1 MPDLVSDAVDA
12 YARVHTTPQ
21 SDLRAELAA
30 VTHEKTDA
38 PNMLIGPVEAQL
50 LQTFVRLLQARCI
63 LELGCFT
70 GYSALSMAEAMGDGG
85 RLITCD
91 VNEETTA
98 IARAFWA
105 RSPHGSKIELRLGP
119 AIETIRHLDGP
130 FDMVFIDADKLPY
143 IDYWEATV
151 PLVRP
156 GGLIVADNTLSHGS
170 VLDPVTEVARA
181 MDAFNRHVVAD
192 DRVDVVLL
200 PVRDGVTVAQK
211 RP

>member
-1 MPDLVSDAVDA
+1 MPDLVSDAVDT
-12 YARVHTTPQ
+12 YTRTHTTPQ

-30 VTHEKTDA
+30 VTHKKTDA
-38 PNMLIGPVEAQL
+38 PGMLIGPVEAQL
-50 LQTFVRLLQARCI
+50 LQTFVRLLQARRI

-70 GYSALSMAEAMGDGG
+70 GYSALSMAEAMGDDG

-91 VNEETTA
+91 INEETTA

-119 AIETIRHLDGP
+119 AIETIRQLDGP
-130 FDMVFIDADKLPY
+130 FDLVFIDADKLPY
-143 IDYWEATV
+143 VDYWEATV

>member
-70 GYSALSMAEAMGDGG
+70 GYSALSMADFSPVSACLTRTISGPEPACRFNSRKASISCRCRSGAVAV
-85 RLITCD
+85 R
-91 VNEETTA
+91 TA
-98 IARAFWA
+98 CHA
-105 RSPHGSKIELRLGP
+105 
-119 AIETIRHLDGP
+119 
-130 FDMVFIDADKLPY
+130 
-143 IDYWEATV
+143 
-151 PLVRP
+151 
-156 GGLIVADNTLSHGS
+156 
-170 VLDPVTEVARA
+170 
-181 MDAFNRHVVAD
+181 
-192 DRVDVVLL
+192 
-200 PVRDGVTVAQK
+200 
-211 RP
+211 